1 MRKTDGIRDKATL
14 HVQGTL
20 FSFESSEYSQ
30 TPNNTGPTSSSS
42 CMNIYFLIYL
52 FLHVCHWSMFEPGLS
67 RFIILLHV
75 PEPLL
80 LLLSFQYLSPLFHS
94 QEEWTKKS
102 DLSLQLKNPSS
113 SFLLS
118 IILCHG
124 ISHKFSVLIIFFQCV
139 GKGNNDTKTQR
150 GGSGKDEKAQR
161 NLWSVESTNKERPA
175 NYGQP
180 NWTSSW

>member
-1 MRKTDGIRDKATL
+1 MRKTDGIRNKATL

-52 FLHVCHWSMFEPGLS
+52 FLHVCHWNMFEPGLS

-75 PEPLL
+75 PDPLL
-80 LLLSFQYLSPLFHS
+80 LISSPQYLSLLFHT
-94 QEEWTKKS
+94 QEEWTKKIR
-102 DLSLQLKNPSS
+102 
-113 SFLLS
+113 SFFTIEKP
-118 IILCHG
+118 III
-124 ISHKFSVLIIFFQCV
+124 ISFVDYAMAFLTKFGVLIVFFHCL